1 MKVNKNRRKISP
13 TARIF
18 IALILG
24 ALTGVLLHYFMPSGE
39 FRDKILIKGVFYFFG
54 NAFIRLLQML
64 VVPLVFF
71 SLSTGA
77 LSMGDT
83 VSLGKI
89 GLRTVFFYI
98 LTTVLAIGIALA
110 LANVINPGIGVEL
123 NAVEK
128 TNVDIKEAPSVI
140 ETSLNIIPKNPF
152 EALAKGEMLQVIL
165 FSLLVGVICAQLPD
179 KLSTLTK
186 ILHEG
191 NTLMMN
197 MTSLV
202 MKLAP
207 IGVFALIA
215 KTFTEFG
222 FETFVPMISY
232 MGTVAAS
239 LGLQFII
246 VYALLILIFARLNVR
261 HFYKKIIPAIT
272 FGFSSA
278 SSNATIPLTLQA
290 TDNMGIPRKVSA
302 FTIPLGATINMD
314 GTAIMQGVAVV
325 FIANVSGIQ
334 LSMGDYMTV
343 ILTATLASIG
353 TAGVPGGVGLIT
365 LSMVLSSIN
374 LPVSGIAMIMGIDRI
389 LDMLRT
395 VTNIVGDMAV
405 TLIVAKKS
413 NLLDINQ
420 YKSQKEIESSGEI

>member
-1 MKVNKNRRKISP
+1 MNEKKKRMSITTK
-13 TARIF
+13 IF
-18 IALILG
+18 IGLILG
-24 ALTGVLLHYFMPSGE
+24 AVSGILLHYFMPAGPIK
-39 FRDKILIKGVFYFFG
+39 DKIIINGVFYFVG

-89 GLRTVFFYI
+89 GLKTLLFYTI
-98 LTTVLAIGIALA
+98 TTAIAVAIALG
-110 LANVINPGIGVEL
+110 LANLINPGLGMDLNIVEH
-123 NAVEK
+123 
-128 TNVDIKEAPSVI
+128 TSVDIKEAPSVI
-140 ETSLNIIPKNPF
+140 ETFLNIIPKNPF

-165 FSLLVGVICAQLPD
+165 FALLVGIVCASLPER
-179 KLSTLTK
+179 LTSITK

-191 NTLMMN
+191 NDMMMK

-222 FETFVPMISY
+222 FDTFLPMVSY
-232 MGTVAAS
+232 MGTVTG
-239 LGLQFII
+239 GLILQVIL
-246 VYALLILIFARLNVR
+246 VYTPMILIFTGLDVR
-261 HFYKKIIPAIT
+261 HFYKKVVPPIT

-314 GTAIMQGVAVV
+314 GTAIMQGVATV

-334 LSMGDYMTV
+334 LSANDYMTV

-353 TAGVPGGVGLIT
+353 TAGVPGVGLVT
-365 LSMVLSSIN
+365 LSMVLSAVN

-395 VTNIVGDMAV
+395 VTNVVGDMAV
-405 TLIVAKKS
+405 TLIIAKQE
-413 NLLDINQ
+413 NMLDMNQ
-420 YKSQKEIESSGEI
+420 YKSEKDMETSGEI

>member
-1 MKVNKNRRKISP
+1 MSKEKKNMSITTKI
-13 TARIF
+13 F
-18 IALILG
+18 LGLILG
-24 ALTGVLLHYFMPSGE
+24 AISGILLYYFMPSGPLK
-39 FRDKILIKGVFYFFG
+39 DDIIINGVFYFVG

-89 GLRTVFFYI
+89 GLRTLLFYTA
-98 LTTVLAIGIALA
+98 TTAVAIAIALS
-110 LANVINPGIGVEL
+110 LANLINPGMGMDLNIVQTSDVEI
-123 NAVEK
+123 N
-128 TNVDIKEAPSVI
+128 EAPSVI
-140 ETSLNIIPKNPF
+140 ETFLNIIPKNPF

-165 FSLLVGVICAQLPD
+165 FALLVGIVSASLPER
-179 KLSTLTK
+179 LSTITK

-191 NTLMMN
+191 NDMMMK
-197 MTSLV
+197 MTSIV
-202 MKLAP
+202 MKMAP

-222 FETFVPMISY
+222 LETFLPMLSY
-232 MGTVAAS
+232 MATVAGG
-239 LGLQFII
+239 LLLQFVL
-246 VYALLILIFARLNVR
+246 VYTPLILLFTRLDIR
-261 HFYKKIIPAIT
+261 HFYKKVIPPIT

-278 SSNATIPLTLQA
+278 SSSATIPITLQA
-290 TDNMGIPRKVSA
+290 TDNMGVPRKVSA

-325 FIANVSGIQ
+325 FIANVSGIE
-334 LSMGDYMTV
+334 LSMNDYMTV

-353 TAGVPGGVGLIT
+353 TAGVPGVGLVT
-365 LSMVLSSIN
+365 LSMVLSAIN

-395 VTNIVGDMAV
+395 VTNVVGDMAG
-405 TLIVAKKS
+405 TLIIAKRE
-413 NLLDINQ
+413 NMLDIDQ
-420 YKSQKEIESSGEI
+420 YYAAKEIESSGEI

>member
-1 MKVNKNRRKISP
+1 MKLKKDKKKVSL
-13 TARIF
+13 TTMIF
-18 IALILG
+18 IGLILG
-24 ALTGVLLHYFMPSGE
+24 ALTGILLHYFMPAGE
-39 FRDKILIKGVFYFFG
+39 FRDKILIKGVFNFFG

-77 LSMGDT
+77 MSMGDT

-89 GLRTVFFYI
+89 GLKTLLFYI
-98 LTTVLAIGIALA
+98 LTTALAIGIALA
-110 LANVINPGIGVEL
+110 LANLINPGVGVEL
-123 NAVEK
+123 NAVEQ
-128 TNVDIKEAPSVI
+128 TEVEIKEAPSVI
-140 ETSLNIIPKNPF
+140 ETFLNIIPKNPF

-165 FSLLVGVICAQLPD
+165 FALLVGIICGQLPD
-179 KLSTLTK
+179 KLSTMSKL
-186 ILHEG
+186 LHEG
-191 NTLMMN
+191 NDMMMK
-197 MTSLV
+197 MTSIV
-202 MKLAP
+202 MKMAP

-222 FETFVPMISY
+222 FETFVPMLSY
-232 MGTVAAS
+232 MGTVAGG
-239 LGLQFII
+239 LFLQFIM
-246 VYALLILIFARLNVR
+246 VYTPLILIFTRLNVT
-261 HFYKKIIPAIT
+261 HFFKKVIPPIT

-302 FTIPLGATINMD
+302 FTVPLGATINMD

-334 LSMGDYMTV
+334 LTMGDYMTV
-343 ILTATLASIG
+343 ILTATLASVG
-353 TAGVPGGVGLIT
+353 TAGVPGVGLVT
-365 LSMVLSSIN
+365 LSMVLSAIN

-405 TLIVAKKS
+405 TLIIAKQE
-413 NLLDINQ
+413 NMLDINQ
-420 YKSQKEIESSGEI
+420 YRSEKDMETSGEI